1 MIDSDIDNVLSLVN
15 KINGLVTQ
23 HETDLQRLKRRV
35 SQWEPQPIMVTGVG
49 FPPESS
55 SVSSS
60 DSSSFSS
67 SESSSESSSNSSSV
81 SSSESSS
88 VSSSESASSSESS
101 SASSSESS
109 SFSSSESSSDST
121 SSSASSSA
129 SSSDTSS
136 SSVEGTPCQSCD
148 NIPTLLQVTVSN
160 SSSSAIGPVPGTYDM
175 LYDTGQNAWYTLC
188 LNSTGGGV
196 FSSSIWP
203 HCHLRLACYPS
214 SEWINYGTGGSFPY
228 SPATSF
234 LVLEIEFCYES
245 DCSGSSVPTSSWQV
259 LARFEGG
266 STCVPFYMIGSW
278 TSGYGSGSNIV
289 TAEVTA

>member
-1 MIDSDIDNVLSLVN
+1 MIGSEIDNEIVLAQ
-15 KINGLVTQ
+15 KIRGLVTQ
-23 HETDLQRLKRRV
+23 HETDIQRLKKRV
-35 SQWEPQPIMVTGVG
+35 PQWIVHPIMVTGIEL
-49 FPPESS
+49 PAE
-55 SVSSS
+55 
-60 DSSSFSS
+60 SSSFSS
-67 SESSSESSSNSSSV
+67 SESSSFSSSDSSSESSSVSSSV

-101 SASSSESS
+101 SVSSSESSSVSSSASSSESS
-109 SFSSSESSSDST
+109 ST
-121 SSSASSSA
+121 SSSA

-196 FSSSIWP
+196 YSSSIWP

-214 SEWINYGTGGSFPY
+214 SEWINHGTGGSFPY

-245 DCSGSSVPTSSWQV
+245 DCSGSTVPTSSWQV
-259 LARFEGG
+259 LARFDGG